1 MPRSDL
7 GLERP
12 AAPVAPSARPAGTA
26 AAATTPASTEPDG
39 LTRPGTPP
47 AANSPAPATPGPTD
61 QSEPAE
67 PVITGPAAPN
77 ASTTHPPATQPTT
90 AQPANGKAAQ
100 PVNGQPASGQV
111 TTAQPATA
119 KPANGQ
125 RANGQPTT
133 AQPATAEV
141 ANGQTTTA
149 RPAKG
154 QPASA
159 QVTTTQV
166 PTPQPTTPHPTTAH
180 TAAAQTATAAAVPL
194 NGIHRAERR
203 DSSPA
208 DGGRQSWP
216 DIFSAHDDTINSAA
230 GEQLAALIARAA
242 HAPGGLVHFVDG
254 EALRI
259 YGSYGMR
266 MRWEDIGDTP
276 LRDSLAGLVV
286 ADGRP
291 LVITDFATDPR
302 IPANSPI
309 RRRGLSGAY
318 LGQPIRD
325 ASGAVLGI
333 CCALDTQPHEWSAD
347 DVAAV
352 GDAARLGTLLI
363 TEQQGRQE
371 VDRQRRFLD
380 AVLDNLHDGVTA
392 CDAEGR
398 VVLVNARMQRLW
410 GGARMPADLS
420 DDPAAGLSDGDG
432 RPGDVALFRALRGER
447 LRNEELVL
455 QGRGGRTRYYLI
467 DAQPILGP
475 DGETVGAVQAVQ
487 DVTRQRRAERF
498 RTCELAVVTAL
509 AAAPTIEAAGPRVLE
524 AVVGTL
530 GWTHAELWLVDE
542 AAGVVRSAAS
552 WNSPSWQSDIEVPAE
567 LPYGTGLPGR
577 AWQAGKP
584 LWIRDVGRP
593 QSLISPETAESSRLH
608 TALAIPVR
616 NGLEPLGV
624 LTAFA
629 DTIEDPED
637 ELVALMSGISAQIA
651 QFIEKRLVEDLQ
663 RQLIRTKNE
672 YLALIGHELRTPLTS
687 IAAYTELLRD
697 ADAETLVAEGPRLLE
712 VIDRNATQLRHIINE
727 LLELSALDTGHA
739 AVQLS
744 PINLAEVVRDSVGAA
759 RDAITDEPV
768 SIVDELPDELVLP
781 GDRHRLRQVV
791 DNLLGNAVKY
801 SPDGGRIA
809 VRLRATGRAA
819 ELSISDTGIGVSQ
832 EEREKMFTGLYRT
845 SRARDRAIPGTG
857 LGLTLSRAVVQRHHG
872 TIELSEHEGP
882 GTTVC
887 VRLPLDAR

>member
-1 MPRSDL
+1 
-7 GLERP
+7 
-12 AAPVAPSARPAGTA
+12 
-26 AAATTPASTEPDG
+26 
-39 LTRPGTPP
+39 
-47 AANSPAPATPGPTD
+47 
-61 QSEPAE
+61 
-67 PVITGPAAPN
+67 
-77 ASTTHPPATQPTT
+77 
-90 AQPANGKAAQ
+90 
-100 PVNGQPASGQV
+100 
-111 TTAQPATA
+111 
-119 KPANGQ
+119 
-125 RANGQPTT
+125 
-133 AQPATAEV
+133 
-141 ANGQTTTA
+141 
-149 RPAKG
+149 
-154 QPASA
+154 
-159 QVTTTQV
+159 
-166 PTPQPTTPHPTTAH
+166 
-180 TAAAQTATAAAVPL
+180 
-194 NGIHRAERR
+194 
-203 DSSPA
+203 
-208 DGGRQSWP
+208 
-216 DIFSAHDDTINSAA
+216 
-230 GEQLAALIARAA
+230 
-242 HAPGGLVHFVDG
+242 
-254 EALRI
+254 
-259 YGSYGMR
+259 
-266 MRWEDIGDTP
+266 
-276 LRDSLAGLVV
+276 
-286 ADGRP
+286 
-291 LVITDFATDPR
+291 
-302 IPANSPI
+302 
-309 RRRGLSGAY
+309 
-318 LGQPIRD
+318 
-325 ASGAVLGI
+325 
-333 CCALDTQPHEWSAD
+333 
-347 DVAAV
+347 
-352 GDAARLGTLLI
+352 
-363 TEQQGRQE
+363 
-371 VDRQRRFLD
+371 
-380 AVLDNLHDGVTA
+380 
-392 CDAEGR
+392 
-398 VVLVNARMQRLW
+398 
-410 GGARMPADLS
+410 
-420 DDPAAGLSDGDG
+420 
-432 RPGDVALFRALRGER
+432 
-447 LRNEELVL
+447 
-455 QGRGGRTRYYLI
+455 
-467 DAQPILGP
+467 
-475 DGETVGAVQAVQ
+475 
-487 DVTRQRRAERF
+487 
-498 RTCELAVVTAL
+498 
-509 AAAPTIEAAGPRVLE
+509 
-524 AVVGTL
+524 
-530 GWTHAELWLVDE
+530 
-542 AAGVVRSAAS
+542 VVRSAAS

-567 LPYGTGLPGR
+567 LPYGTGLAGR

-744 PINLAEVVRDSVGAA
+744 PIDLAELVRESVQAA

-791 DNLLGNAVKY
+791 DNVLGNAVKY

-809 VRLRATGRAA
+809 VRLRTTGRAA

>member
-1 MPRSDL
+1 MQP
-7 GLERP
+7 
-12 AAPVAPSARPAGTA
+12 TA
-26 AAATTPASTEPDG
+26 HPPTEGQPTTVP
-39 LTRPGTPP
+39 
-47 AANSPAPATPGPTD
+47 PAPAQPVNEQPTTA
-61 QSEPAE
+61 QP
-67 PVITGPAAPN
+67 
-77 ASTTHPPATQPTT
+77 TTAPPANGQPTTAQLGTSQTTTAQPTT
-90 AQPANGKAAQ
+90 AQPATSEVA
-100 PVNGQPASGQV
+100 NGQPTTAQLGTSQT
-111 TTAQPATA
+111 TTAQPTTSQPATSEV
-119 KPANGQ
+119 
-125 RANGQPTT
+125 ANGQPTT
-133 AQPATAEV
+133 AQPA
-141 ANGQTTTA
+141 N
-149 RPAKG
+149 G

-159 QVTTTQV
+159 QVTTTQA
-166 PTPQPTTPHPTTAH
+166 PTPQPTTPRPTTAH
-180 TAAAQTATAAAVPL
+180 TPAAQTATPAALPL
-194 NGIHRAERR
+194 NGIHRADHR
-203 DSSPA
+203 DASPA

-216 DIFSAHDDTINSAA
+216 DIFSAHDDAINSAA

-242 HAPGGLVHFVDG
+242 HAPSGLVHFVDG

-333 CCALDTQPHEWSAD
+333 CCALDTQPHEWSAE

-410 GGARMPADLS
+410 GGARMPAELS
-420 DDPAAGLSDGDG
+420 DDPAGPSDGDG
-432 RPGDVALFRALRGER
+432 RPVAPGDVALFRALRGER

-744 PINLAEVVRDSVGAA
+744 PMNLAELVRESVQAA

-768 SIVDELPDELVLP
+768 TIADELPDELVLP

-791 DNLLGNAVKY
+791 DNVLGNAVKY

-809 VRLRATGRAA
+809 VRLRTTGRAA

>member
-7 GLERP
+7 GLERL
-12 AAPVAPSARPAGTA
+12 AAPPAPGARPAGTA
-26 AAATTPASTEPDG
+26 AAATTPGHPGPARAEPARNTRSGAAERAASPAGAAPTGAAVARAASATGGARPEDQDPTPTDPAPHPG
-39 LTRPGTPP
+39 TGTSTRPDPNP
-47 AANSPAPATPGPTD
+47 LPTPGDEFT
-61 QSEPAE
+61 
-67 PVITGPAAPN
+67 
-77 ASTTHPPATQPTT
+77 
-90 AQPANGKAAQ
+90 
-100 PVNGQPASGQV
+100 SG
-111 TTAQPATA
+111 
-119 KPANGQ
+119 
-125 RANGQPTT
+125 
-133 AQPATAEV
+133 
-141 ANGQTTTA
+141 
-149 RPAKG
+149 
-154 QPASA
+154 
-159 QVTTTQV
+159 
-166 PTPQPTTPHPTTAH
+166 
-180 TAAAQTATAAAVPL
+180 
-194 NGIHRAERR
+194 
-203 DSSPA
+203 
-208 DGGRQSWP
+208 
-216 DIFSAHDDTINSAA
+216 A

-242 HAPGGLVHFVDG
+242 HAPSALVHFVDG
-254 EALRI
+254 ELLRF
-259 YGSYGMR
+259 YGGFGLPI
-266 MRWEDIGDTP
+266 RWEDVGETR
-276 LRDSLAGLVV
+276 LRDSLAGLIV
-286 ADGRP
+286 ADDRP
-291 LVITDFATDPR
+291 LVIGDLATDPR
-302 IPANSPI
+302 VPAGSPI
-309 RRRGLSGAY
+309 RRQGLAGAY

-325 ASGAVLGI
+325 DTGAVVGI
-333 CCALDTQPHEWSAD
+333 CCALDTEPHAWSDA

-363 TEQQGRQE
+363 TERRGRLE

-380 AVLDNLHDGVTA
+380 AVVDSLHDGVTA

-398 VVLVNARMQRLW
+398 IVLVNARMQRLW
-410 GGARMPADLS
+410 GQHRVPTDLADGAAV
-420 DDPAAGLSDGDG
+420 AGLGDGDG
-432 RPGDVALFRALRGER
+432 RPVEPGDVVLQRALRGER
-447 LRNEELVL
+447 LRDESMVL
-455 QGRGGRTRYYLI
+455 QGRGRRARHYLI

-530 GWTHAELWLVDE
+530 GWTHAELWLVDD
-542 AAGVVRSAAS
+542 AAGVLRPAAS
-552 WNSPSWQSDIEVPAE
+552 WDSPSWQSGIEVPAE
-567 LPYGTGLPGR
+567 LPYGTGLAGR

-712 VIDRNATQLRHIINE
+712 VIDRNSTQLRHIINE

-744 PINLAEVVRDSVGAA
+744 PIDLAEVVREAVQRTRAA
-759 RDAITDEPV
+759 VAGEPV
-768 SIVDELPDELVLP
+768 AIVDELPGELVLP

-801 SPDGGRIA
+801 SPDGGRIE
-809 VRLRATGRAA
+809 VRLRTVGRAA

-882 GTTVC
+882 GTTVL